1 MTHVSAYFNIFE
13 VYTAESGELLQTR
26 QRLLQVR
33 VEVEMLLHNLLLADF
48 WTGFA
53 EAELQHW
60 RIFG

>member
-1 MTHVSAYFNIFE
+1 MFQLISTFFE